1 MGSWFIQGCVL
12 RSKVASRPL
21 QYSTQAH
28 QQLPLSL
35 SSINVAGQGM
45 KANKL
50 LKKLGL
56 KLKAGELQ
64 LVKLAENCDGGINSD
79 RSLPMTE
86 FPKQKI
92 FIEVASDNGIAA
104 WRKGIVKW
112 FRLGVHMMKY
122 YKYGLQ
128 NTYRV
133 AKDTKYLIADKD
145 LDSKTPLATQM
156 AKLIEFNEIR
166 ARLNKAP
173 NSLPLTRKQFV
184 EYYRRG
190 QVWKIPTFFL
200 IALVL
205 EELTAVICYFFP
217 KVAPHNCLTPGGY
230 LKISR
235 SHANITDLKDPA
247 KYKSPYNLAKK
258 QLFQILRTSPIIQT
272 PSWRLRVYAL
282 IDNKRQ
288 PCETLVQIHQYLFVD
303 DWLLLKSILTGKE
316 ARLSYRELVNCIW
329 ERQLYSKDED
339 LNKMVNDD
347 TGRRILIWRLFLY
360 WSFRFDKTVTVGG
373 DQLFSEKWGVNNVSI
388 LNHTGLDGRQL
399 LGVKG
404 LSALEENV

>member
-1 MGSWFIQGCVL
+1 ML
-12 RSKVASRPL
+12 RSNVALKSL
-21 QYSTQAH
+21 QYSTQA
-28 QQLPLSL
+28 QRQLPLSL
-35 SSINVAGQGM
+35 TSIDTAGQSIQ
-45 KANKL
+45 ANKL

-56 KLKAGELQ
+56 KLKTGELQ
-64 LVKLAENCDGGINSD
+64 LVELDNGDDGINSD
-79 RSLPMTE
+79 RSLPMTV

-92 FIEVASDNGIAA
+92 FTEVASDNGIAG

-122 YKYGLQ
+122 YRYGLQ

-133 AKDTKYLIADKD
+133 AKDTRHLIADNQ
-145 LDSKTPLATQM
+145 LDSKSSLATQM
-156 AKLIEFNEIR
+156 TKLIEFNEIQ
-166 ARLNKAP
+166 ARLDKAP
-173 NSLPLTRKQFV
+173 SSLPLTRRQFV

-205 EELTAVICYFFP
+205 EEFTAVLCYFFP

-230 LKISR
+230 LKICR
-235 SHANITDLKDPA
+235 SHARISDFTDPA

-258 QLFQILRTSPIIQT
+258 QLLQILRTSPVIQT
-272 PSWRLRVYAL
+272 PSWRLRVYEL

-303 DWLLLKSILTGKE
+303 DWLLLKSILSGKE

-329 ERQLYSKDED
+329 ERQLYSKNED
-339 LNKMVNDD
+339 LNKMVNDEI
-347 TGRRILIWRLFLY
+347 GRRILIWRLFLY
-360 WSFRFDKTVTVGG
+360 WSFRFDKTVTTGD

-388 LNHTGLDGRQL
+388 LNYTGLDGCRL
-399 LGVKG
+399 LGMED